1 MNVTYFGALIA
12 GLLSFLSP
20 CVLPLVPPYLCFLG
34 GTTFDQLAGED
45 ETPSHVYATVI
56 MSAFAFVLGFT
67 TVFVILGAT
76 ATVAGQLVAENLD
89 ILSKIAGVVII
100 IAGLHFLGVFHI
112 PILHREARYHAD
124 ARPAGLVGAYV
135 IGLAFAFG
143 WTPCIGPVLA
153 AILLMAAGEDTVR
166 QGIQLLLVYS
176 LGLGIPF
183 IAAAFAVRPFMRILQ
198 RFRPHLATMEKVL
211 GGFLVLTGILFL
223 TNSMTLIAGWILE
236 MFPGPSRKSAKP
248 PLMTAIA
255 LTIAGSDSGGGAG
268 IQADLKTFSALH
280 VYGASV
286 ITALT
291 AQNTVRV
298 EAVHVVPP
306 DFVLAQMRAVAST
319 WKSMPSRSACWRQA
333 RSSRPWPKGSR
344 TIPACRSCSIR

>member
-1 MNVTYFGALIA
+1 MPWPIPLYPYAKAHMNVTYFGALIA

-153 AILLMAAGEDTVR
+153 AILFMAAGEDTVR

-236 MFPGPSRKSAKP
+236 MFPGLAK
-248 PLMTAIA
+248 I
-255 LTIAGSDSGGGAG
+255 G
-268 IQADLKTFSALH
+268 
-280 VYGASV
+280 
-286 ITALT
+286 
-291 AQNTVRV
+291 
-298 EAVHVVPP
+298 
-306 DFVLAQMRAVAST
+306 
-319 WKSMPSRSACWRQA
+319 
-333 RSSRPWPKGSR
+333 
-344 TIPACRSCSIR
+344 